1 VAPLTVDPEL
11 PEAAGQLDHS
21 QRGQAD
27 QVETKTGPA
36 ADDKSG
42 RGDNREQQTGLQ
54 QHRHSVDRRP
64 ILPMVSCQD

>member
-1 VAPLTVDPEL
+1 MTPLTVDPEL

-36 ADDKSG
+36 ADD
-42 RGDNREQQTGLQ
+42 
-54 QHRHSVDRRP
+54 
-64 ILPMVSCQD
+64 